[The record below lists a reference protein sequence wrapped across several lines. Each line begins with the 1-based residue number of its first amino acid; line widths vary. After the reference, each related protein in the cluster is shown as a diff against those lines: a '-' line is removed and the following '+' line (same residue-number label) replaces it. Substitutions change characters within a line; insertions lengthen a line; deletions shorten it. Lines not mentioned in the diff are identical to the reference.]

1 MAEAIRLLQRA
12 TAARSDLREHDRVR
26 FLISQ
31 ATSIQSAVADLLI
44 RAESQIANERLM
56 AQGDDS
62 AAQLLLQVLAT
73 DPDNERATQGLQQIT
88 ATVMDQ
94 TQQMLN
100 RGEIANAQAMLD
112 LAEIGFKRNAI
123 ARREVIGQ
131 RNCASDK
138 LPWA

>member
-26 FLISQ
+26 LLISQ
-31 ATSIQSAVADLLI
+31 ATSIRRAAADLLV
-44 RAESQIANERLM
+44 RAEAQIASGRLM

-73 DPDNERATQGLQQIT
+73 IRQRTRNAGLT
-88 ATVMDQ
+88 ANYATVMAQ

-100 RGEIANAQAMLD
+100 QGK
-112 LAEIGFKRNAI
+112 IGRLKLCWI
-123 ARREVIGQ
+123 LQ
-131 RNCASDK
+131 RQRV
-138 LPWA
+138 